1 MLHKLTKIFVLMVL
15 LTGSVAHAQGIVRED
30 QLEKLRSELG
40 DVGARVRQ
48 SLSATASS
56 MSNLENMDKGE
67 QAFAAYTLLDSIE
80 EETRTVLDKVKLNS
94 PFMDALDDA
103 RAKVV
108 TILRKHER
116 EPQSAARDARIA
128 RLAVALQDLEQ
139 QYVEIQGVEKTMT
152 RLLSEHALLR
162 REIQLNE
169 EVVAVE
175 NFVASLGKLTADLEA
190 MTNVLAEVSK
200 TTVDTSDTAV
210 IAQD

>member
-1 MLHKLTKIFVLMVL
+1 
-15 LTGSVAHAQGIVRED
+15 
-30 QLEKLRSELG
+30 
-40 DVGARVRQ
+40 
-48 SLSATASS
+48 
-56 MSNLENMDKGE
+56 
-67 QAFAAYTLLDSIE
+67 LLDSIE